1 METNTKKE
9 GLIRQLE
16 LHIKRL
22 KTFED
27 TKRKMM
33 EYGSKTL
40 SFVEINNVIASEKE
54 EIDAIKWLIAN
65 QKE

>member
-1 METNTKKE
+1 
-9 GLIRQLE
+9 
-16 LHIKRL
+16 
-22 KTFED
+22 
-27 TKRKMM
+27 M